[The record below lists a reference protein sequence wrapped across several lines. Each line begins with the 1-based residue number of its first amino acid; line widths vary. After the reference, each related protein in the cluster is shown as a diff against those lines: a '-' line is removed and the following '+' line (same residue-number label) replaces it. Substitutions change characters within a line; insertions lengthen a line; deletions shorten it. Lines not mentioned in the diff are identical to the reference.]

1 MPTTLGTEAAPPPPG
16 GGGGYPPW
24 DTPLYPRS
32 VCAVKTFFR
41 KKIVFFRSFF
51 LDSWPGCQAKSP
63 GRGEKKSEKNRSK
76 DVDGFDLRWHSLFM
90 VINAS
95 PEISAEDN
103 LRDLIAL
110 SPLETKEANDWFDMI
125 EDRWLD
131 SMNEE

>member
-1 MPTTLGTEAAPPPPG
+1 
-16 GGGGYPPW
+16 
-24 DTPLYPRS
+24 
-32 VCAVKTFFR
+32 
-41 KKIVFFRSFF
+41 
-51 LDSWPGCQAKSP
+51 
-63 GRGEKKSEKNRSK
+63 
-76 DVDGFDLRWHSLFM
+76 M

-125 EDRWLD
+125 EDRWVD

>member
-1 MPTTLGTEAAPPPPG
+1 M
-16 GGGGYPPW
+16 
-24 DTPLYPRS
+24 
-32 VCAVKTFFR
+32 
-41 KKIVFFRSFF
+41 
-51 LDSWPGCQAKSP
+51 
-63 GRGEKKSEKNRSK
+63 
-76 DVDGFDLRWHSLFM
+76 FDETADPWHSLFM

-110 SPLETKEANDWFDMI
+110 SPLETQEANDWFDMI

>member
-1 MPTTLGTEAAPPPPG
+1 MIEVQA
-16 GGGGYPPW
+16 
-24 DTPLYPRS
+24 DIQKK
-32 VCAVKTFFR
+32 KT
-41 KKIVFFRSFF
+41 
-51 LDSWPGCQAKSP
+51 
-63 GRGEKKSEKNRSK
+63 EKKRSK

>member
-1 MPTTLGTEAAPPPPG
+1 MFDGTA
-16 GGGGYPPW
+16 
-24 DTPLYPRS
+24 
-32 VCAVKTFFR
+32 
-41 KKIVFFRSFF
+41 
-51 LDSWPGCQAKSP
+51 
-63 GRGEKKSEKNRSK
+63 
-76 DVDGFDLRWHSLFM
+76 DLWHSLFM

-110 SPLETKEANDWFDMI
+110 SPLEPQEAHDWFDMV

>member
-1 MPTTLGTEAAPPPPG
+1 MTF
-16 GGGGYPPW
+16 
-24 DTPLYPRS
+24 
-32 VCAVKTFFR
+32 VQVVKR
-41 KKIVFFRSFF
+41 ER
-51 LDSWPGCQAKSP
+51 P
-63 GRGEKKSEKNRSK
+63 GRGEKKSEKNRST

-110 SPLETKEANDWFDMI
+110 SPLETKEANDWFDMV
-125 EDRWLD
+125 EDRWMD

>member
-1 MPTTLGTEAAPPPPG
+1 MFDGIANLG
-16 GGGGYPPW
+16 
-24 DTPLYPRS
+24 
-32 VCAVKTFFR
+32 
-41 KKIVFFRSFF
+41 
-51 LDSWPGCQAKSP
+51 
-63 GRGEKKSEKNRSK
+63 
-76 DVDGFDLRWHSLFM
+76 HSLFM

-110 SPLETKEANDWFDMI
+110 SPLETKEANDWFDMV